1 MINALVF
8 YAFGQLITIRHNK
21 SILLYHVNS
30 LYVNRFAHTRK
41 RFLCFHTLY
50 KKKEKA
56 DIFSP
61 FPCLIVKFFH
71 GFI

>member
-30 LYVNRFAHTRK
+30 VYVNRFAHTRK
-41 RFLCFHTLY
+41 RFLCFHTLC

-56 DIFSP
+56 DLFSLSSY
-61 FPCLIVKFFH
+61 LIVKFFH
-71 GFI
+71 GFV

>member
-30 LYVNRFAHTRK
+30 LYVNHFLRAQK
-41 RFLCFHTLY
+41 RFFAFSRTLQ
-50 KKKEKA
+50 KKEKA
-56 DIFSP
+56 DLFSLSSY
-61 FPCLIVKFFH
+61 LIVKFFH
-71 GFI
+71 GFV

>member
-30 LYVNRFAHTRK
+30 LYVNHFPRAQK
-41 RFLCFHTLY
+41 RFFAFSHTLQ
-50 KKKEKA
+50 KKGK
-56 DIFSP
+56 
-61 FPCLIVKFFH
+61 
-71 GFI
+71 G

>member
-30 LYVNRFAHTRK
+30 VYVNRFAHTRK
-41 RFLCFHTLY
+41 RFLCYHTLY
-50 KKKEKA
+50 KKRK
-56 DIFSP
+56 
-61 FPCLIVKFFH
+61 
-71 GFI
+71 G